1 MASHRSSRFAK
12 SSGRVARSVLTTTQ
26 PGPTTRGLRIISELG
41 EDVTPLSLQDQDSGP
56 KLTHSVLF
64 GFGEGSEDGASEWS
78 PMNSTYTRTITD
90 KRGGTL
96 GTSLKRSTMLSG
108 FSQTYIIEEK
118 ESELVSGLAPT
129 HSAYHSVFNNLD
141 DEIGYDLEK
150 PVICHC
156 TETETIN
163 LFELPSTCVPEDDQH
178 VPEIETKNAAY
189 EKLCKSRAGNSRYTE
204 RAMQT
209 INEPLK
215 IKGTQASQAI
225 KAEESDFAQ
234 VWDMFDEY
242 KKLEPKEEDEEE
254 DDPLGEDVGGA
265 LMRPGGGDS
274 PRQAKQPP
282 KQGETTGDEEED
294 SVQQVPLETLPDIQ
308 EKTFVMEKAL
318 CMNTYQQRLA
328 QFRRMLPGRSE
339 PDEPSAEH
347 SQSVV
352 MVAPHMLHLW
362 NYRCPEASGQ
372 RVTCVRWNPA
382 NPDLLAVT
390 YGTLEFG
397 LHPGLVCCWSP
408 KNPDHPALIYHTPSG
423 AICCDFATQNA
434 AMLAV
439 GCYDGSLALYST
451 SQKSDRPVT
460 DCFRSIDKPM
470 GVIWDVQFVLKDQ
483 GVGEAKREVL
493 MSISEDGR
501 VLQWNTRQGLQT
513 VPVMSMRRDPSF
525 STKKENRSRKSEA
538 FISRSAV
545 GLHFSFR
552 PGNTAQYLVATEAGT
567 AHLCSTS
574 HSDQYLFTYSGHLA
588 SVYRAHW
595 SPFSADVLIT
605 CSADWSFRVWH
616 AEQKV
621 AVIVVQSASRSAI
634 NDIQWS
640 PLNATQLALCTDHEV
655 EVWDLAVSTLD
666 PLIVHPNVTRGAT
679 NTTLTFGP
687 DGESLMI
694 GDTAGSV
701 AVYQL
706 ENLPAPEPDHV
717 EKLQEVVQT
726 QLFRVLSTLREE
738 QEEETDAI
746 AE

>member
-1 MASHRSSRFAK
+1 M
-12 SSGRVARSVLTTTQ
+12 
-26 PGPTTRGLRIISELG
+26 
-41 EDVTPLSLQDQDSGP
+41 
-56 KLTHSVLF
+56 THSVLF
-64 GFGEGSEDGASEWS
+64 GFSEGSDDGASEWS
-78 PMNSTYTRTITD
+78 PMNSAYTRTVTD
-90 KRGGTL
+90 KRGGTI
-96 GTSLKRSTMLSG
+96 GTGLKRSTMLSG
-108 FSQTYIIEEK
+108 FSQTYVIEEK

-129 HSAYHSVFNNLD
+129 HSAYQSIFNNLED
-141 DEIGYDLEK
+141 AAGYDLEK

-156 TETETIN
+156 TETETIS

-178 VPEIETKNAAY
+178 VEEIEAKNAAY
-189 EKLCKSRAGNSRYTE
+189 EKLCKSRVGNSRYTE

-215 IKGTQASQAI
+215 IKGTQASQAN
-225 KAEESDFAQ
+225 KAEECDFAA

-254 DDPLGEDVGGA
+254 EDLLGEDTGRG
-265 LMRPGGGDS
+265 LMRPGGDS
-274 PRQAKQPP
+274 SGSANQQVKRDA
-282 KQGETTGDEEED
+282 TTGDEEED
-294 SVQQVPLETLPDIQ
+294 AAHQLPLDTLPDIQ
-308 EKTFVMEKAL
+308 EKTFIMEKAL

-328 QFRRMLPGRSE
+328 QFRRMTASQSDAEE
-339 PDEPSAEH
+339 PPVER

-352 MVAPHMLHLW
+352 AVAPHMMHLW
-362 NYRCPEASGQ
+362 SYRCPEVSGQ
-372 RVTCVRWNPA
+372 GVTCVRWNAA

-390 YGTLEFG
+390 YGTLQFG
-397 LHPGLVCCWSP
+397 THPGLVCCWSP
-408 KNPDHPALIYHTPSG
+408 KNPDHPALVYHTPTG
-423 AICCDFATQNA
+423 ATCCDFATQNA

-439 GCYDGSLALYST
+439 GCYDGSLALYNT
-451 SQKSDRPVT
+451 SQKSDRPIT
-460 DCFRSIDKPM
+460 DCFRGTDKPM

-483 GVGEAKREVL
+483 GVGEAEREVL

-513 VPVMSMRRDPSF
+513 VPVMTMRRDPSF
-525 STKKENRSRKSEA
+525 SNKKETRSRKSEA

-588 SVYRAHW
+588 PVYRALW
-595 SPFSADVLIT
+595 CPFSADVLVT
-605 CSADWSFRVWH
+605 CSADWSFRIWH
-616 AEQKV
+616 ADQKV

-640 PLNATQLALCTDHEV
+640 PLCATQLALCTDHEV
-655 EVWDLAVSTLD
+655 EVWDLSVSTLD

-687 DGESLMI
+687 KGECLMV
-694 GDTAGSV
+694 GDSAGGV

-706 ENLPAPEPDHV
+706 ENLPAPESDHV
-717 EKLQEVVQT
+717 EKLDEVVQT

-738 QEEETDAI
+738 QQEDE
-746 AE
+746 AEGAAE